1 MTPQELYE
9 QTKVIL
15 DADVQKAQEIQND
28 IQSKQQELNQLT
40 TRIIGNQKL
49 YEGLRKV
56 EGVQIDDN
64 T

>member
-40 TRIIGNQKL
+40 TKIIGNQKL

>member
-40 TRIIGNQKL
+40 AKIIGNQKL

-56 EGVQIDDN
+56 DGVQIDDN